1 MTEPASTS
9 SSTCPSASGCCRASC
24 CAPAGCCTGSACDC
38 PCAVRLAKLECR
50 VRRIRICLWIALGVF
65 ILLLGIA
72 IGKGSARDEMREH
85 GMGVR
90 MQAMP
95 AMPTAPA
102 MPMMMQQG
110 PGPQMQGA
118 PGNRGPDGP
127 GPDDRGRG
135 GRRNRG

>member
-1 MTEPASTS
+1 
-9 SSTCPSASGCCRASC
+9 
-24 CAPAGCCTGSACDC
+24 
-38 PCAVRLAKLECR
+38 
-50 VRRIRICLWIALGVF
+50 VRRIRICLWIALGIF

-85 GMGVR
+85 GMGGGMR

-95 AMPTAPA
+95 AMPA
-102 MPMMMQQG
+102 MPMMQPGPQGPG

-118 PGNRGPDGP
+118 PVNRGPDGP